1 MMGRRR
7 PVPTAAVV
15 TLLAALIVAG
25 PVGCAG
31 DPPPADH
38 FYDLIPEDSGRRF
51 GEPVLDGTLV
61 VERFTADG
69 VLSERP
75 VLYKPSDGAGLRQ
88 YSYHYWS
95 QSPGLM
101 LRDAV
106 IREYRRAGVAAR
118 VVSPAMRLLP
128 AYRMTGS
135 VSRLFHERRK
145 GTATAVLAVEITVSR
160 ARDGRPV
167 LLETY
172 TRRQT
177 VGSGKIEAAVRAFQ
191 QALTDIV
198 AQSMDDLAARV
209 RGG

>member
-1 MMGRRR
+1 MIGLRRA
-7 PVPTAAVV
+7 VPTTAVLTLIAA
-15 TLLAALIVAG
+15 LLAVG
-25 PVGCAG
+25 PVGCAS

-51 GEPVLDGTLV
+51 GEPILDGTLV
-61 VERFTADG
+61 VERFTAEG

-75 VLYKPSDGAGLRQ
+75 VLYKPNGGAGLRQ

-101 LRDAV
+101 LRDAA
-106 IREYRRAGVAAR
+106 IREYRRAGVAKR

-135 VSRLFHERRK
+135 VSQLYHERRS
-145 GTATAVLAVEITVSR
+145 GTATAVLAVEITISR
-160 ARDGRPV
+160 ARDGQPV

-172 TRRQT
+172 RRRQR
-177 VGSGKIEAAVRAFQ
+177 VDSRKIEAAVQAFQ
-191 QALTDIV
+191 AALTDIV
-198 AQSMDDLAARV
+198 ARSMDDLAARA
-209 RGG
+209 RG